1 MSGKKISAVFWSLA
15 LVAALTGP
23 ASAPAEDRAGYGSW
37 GEIAEAMEASLNKA
51 YEAYFQK
58 DAEQGKQ
65 WVNDAYFGYYE
76 KEGFERTVLA
86 YISGKRWAKVEYQ
99 FSIIKKM
106 MTEGRPN
113 KEVRGAVD
121 ELVKWL
127 REDARRL
134 DGQEESG
141 LSVFLASLAI
151 ILREGL
157 EAILVIAAIA
167 AYLTRSGNAAKT
179 KVVYQGAAAAVA
191 ASVLTAVV
199 LRRLISGADQEIMEG
214 SAMLLA
220 AVVLFFVSNWMFS
233 KSEAEAWKSYIEG
246 KVRSSVVRGST
257 FALGAAAFLAVFR
270 EGAETILFYQAM
282 LADVRRHIHMIW
294 LGLGAGSLGL
304 AAAFIIIRY
313 GSLRLPLKQ
322 FFVGTGSLMY
332 LMAIAFAGGGIKE
345 LQEGDV
351 IGVTPVDFVTSID
364 ILGIYPTVE
373 TLLPQAI
380 MVALVPA
387 SIFYYRV
394 KSRRGVPAAAA

>member
-86 YISGKRWAKVEYQ
+86 YISGKRGAKVEYQ

-106 MTEGRPN
+106 MTEGRP
-113 KEVRGAVD
+113 KQEVRGAVD
-121 ELVKWL
+121 DLVKWL

-364 ILGIYPTVE
+364 I
-373 TLLPQAI
+373 
-380 MVALVPA
+380 
-387 SIFYYRV
+387 
-394 KSRRGVPAAAA
+394 